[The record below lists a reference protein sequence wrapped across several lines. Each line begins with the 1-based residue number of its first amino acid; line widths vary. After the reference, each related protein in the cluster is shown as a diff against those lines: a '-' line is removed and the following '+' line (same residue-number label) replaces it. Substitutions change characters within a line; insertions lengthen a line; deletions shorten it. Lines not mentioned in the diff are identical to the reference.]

1 MDTSMDNAAKCLI
14 EGAKAMK
21 LAKKWKKFGDA
32 FGFIKPIKKFAYQQ
46 AICESSFAEF
56 EFKIADVFKRIAE
69 LEKTE

>member
-21 LAKKWKKFGDA
+21 LAKKWQKFGDT
-32 FGFIKPIKKFAYQQ
+32 FCFIKPIKKFAYQQ
-46 AICESSFAEF
+46 AIRESSFAEL
-56 EFKIADVFKRIAE
+56 EFKIADLFKRVAE